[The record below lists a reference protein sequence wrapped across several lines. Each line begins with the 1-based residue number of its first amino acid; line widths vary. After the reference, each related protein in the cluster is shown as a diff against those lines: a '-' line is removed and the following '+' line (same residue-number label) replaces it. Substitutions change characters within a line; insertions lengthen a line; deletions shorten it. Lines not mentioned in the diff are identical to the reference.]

1 MSTNAT
7 WEKRPTATVDRAGP
21 TRRDGT
27 GRTHVRNRYAGAG
40 HTLVMPT
47 EPETG
52 YDPSLGRKF
61 VFVTGGVM
69 SGLGKGITAASTG
82 RLLANAGFDVT
93 AVKIDP
99 YLNVDAGTMNPF
111 QHGEVYVLKDGG
123 EVDLDLGNYE
133 RFLDTDMTSDH
144 NVTTGKVYREVI
156 EKERAGD
163 YLGKTV
169 QIIPHITDDIKRRI
183 REAAEGSDV
192 CLIEVGGTVGDIEGM
207 PYLEALRQFA
217 HEEDHEDILFAHV
230 TLVPYSKN
238 GEQKTK
244 PTQHSVK
251 ELRSIGLQP
260 DIVVGRCEDPLEAKT
275 REKIALFC
283 DVPTE
288 AVFSNPDM
296 EDIYQVPLVVEEE
309 GLDSYVMDHLGLT
322 EEALPAG
329 DRDTRWRDIVTR
341 PKSGHATVALVGKY
355 GMEDAY
361 ISIHESLKHAGLQR
375 EVDVQRRWV
384 HSEDLADGHDGQLAD
399 ADGVVVPG
407 GFGSRGTEGKIEAI
421 RYCRKHDVPFLG
433 LCLGFQM
440 AVVEFARHVLG
451 LDGAHSAEL
460 DEGTPHPVIDL
471 LPEQKEMEDMG
482 GTMRLGAHETDIEEG
497 TLAHDLYGA
506 TTCTERHRH
515 RYEVNPEYIEDMEA
529 AGMVF
534 SGVSGNRMEILE
546 LPGHPYFLGTQFH
559 PEFRSRP
566 TRASPPFVG
575 FLEAVLS
582 RTESGQPAA
591 QAGGAD

>member
-1 MSTNAT
+1 
-7 WEKRPTATVDRAGP
+7 
-21 TRRDGT
+21 
-27 GRTHVRNRYAGAG
+27 
-40 HTLVMPT
+40 MPN
-47 EPETG
+47 EPETD
-52 YDPSLGRKF
+52 YDQELGRKF
-61 VFVTGGVM
+61 IFVTGGVM

-99 YLNVDAGTMNPF
+99 YLNVDAGTMNPY

-133 RFLDTDMTSDH
+133 RFLDIDMTSDH

-163 YLGKTV
+163 YLGRTV

-183 REAAEGSDV
+183 REVAEGSDV

-217 HEEDHEDILFAHV
+217 HEEDDDDILFTHV

-260 DIVVGRCEDPLEAKT
+260 DILVGRCEDKLDPDVK
-275 REKIALFC
+275 EKIALFC
-283 DVPTE
+283 DVPTD
-288 AVFSNPDM
+288 AVFSNPDV
-296 EDIYQVPLVVEEE
+296 EDIYRVPLVVEDE
-309 GLDSYVMDHLGLT
+309 GLDEYVMEQLNLA
-322 EEALPAG
+322 EEALPKDERKNG
-329 DRDTRWRDIVTR
+329 WRELVTQE
-341 PKSGHATVALVGKY
+341 KSGSIDVALVGKY
-355 GMEDAY
+355 GLEDAY
-361 ISIHESLKHAGLQR
+361 LSIHESLKHAGL
-375 EVDVQRRWV
+375 ETNVDVETTWI

-399 ADGVVVPG
+399 VDAVVVPG
-407 GFGSRGTEGKIEAI
+407 GFGARGTEGKVEAI
-421 RYCRKHDVPFLG
+421 RYARENDIPFLG

-440 AVVEFARHVLG
+440 AVVEFARNVLD
-451 LDGAHSAEL
+451 LDGAHSAEM
-460 DEGTPHPVIDL
+460 DEQTPHPVIDI
-471 LPEQKEMEDMG
+471 LPEQEGVEDMG
-482 GTMRLGAHETDIEEG
+482 GTMRLGTQETEIDPD
-497 TLAHDLYGA
+497 TLAADLYDD
-506 TTCTERHRH
+506 TTCRERHRH
-515 RYEVNPEYIEDMEA
+515 RYEVNPEYIEDLEA
-529 AGMVF
+529 AGMTF
-534 SGVSGNRMEILE
+534 SGVSGRRMEILE
-546 LPGHPYFLGTQFH
+546 LATDEHPYFLGTQFH

-575 FLEAVLS
+575 LVEAVLDQ
-582 RTESGQPAA
+582 REHAPAEVEH
-591 QAGGAD
+591 

>member
-1 MSTNAT
+1 
-7 WEKRPTATVDRAGP
+7 
-21 TRRDGT
+21 
-27 GRTHVRNRYAGAG
+27 
-40 HTLVMPT
+40 MPT
-47 EPETG
+47 EPDTG

-61 VFVTGGVM
+61 IFVTGGVM

-133 RFLDTDMTSDH
+133 RFLDIDMTSDH

-169 QIIPHITDDIKRRI
+169 QIIPHITNDIKRRI
-183 REAAEGSDV
+183 REAAAGSDV
-192 CLIEVGGTVGDIEGM
+192 CIVEVGGTVGDIEGM

-217 HEEDHEDILFAHV
+217 HEEDEADILFAHV

-260 DIVVGRCEDPLEAKT
+260 DILVGRCEDPLEPKT

-283 DVPTE
+283 DVPTD
-288 AVFSNPDM
+288 AVFSNPDV
-296 EDIYQVPLVVEEE
+296 EDIYRVPLVVQDE
-309 GLDSYVMDHLGLT
+309 GLDEYVMDHLNLGG
-322 EEALPAG
+322 EALPRG
-329 DRDTRWRDIVTR
+329 KRDTTWRETVTR
-341 PKSGHATVALVGKY
+341 ETEGEVTVALVGKY
-355 GMEDAY
+355 GLEDAY
-361 ISIHESLKHAGLQR
+361 ISIHESLKHAGLEQR
-375 EVDVQRRWV
+375 VEVEREWV
-384 HSEDLADGHDGQLAD
+384 HAEDLADGHGGQLDD
-399 ADGVVVPG
+399 ADGVIVPG
-407 GFGSRGTEGKIEAI
+407 GFGARGTEGKIEAI
-421 RYCRKHDVPFLG
+421 RHCRESGVPFLG

-440 AVVEFARHVLG
+440 AVVEIARHELG
-451 LDGAHSAEL
+451 LAGAHSAEL
-460 DEGTPHPVIDL
+460 DGDTPYPVIDL
-471 LPEQKEMEDMG
+471 LPEQKEMDDMG
-482 GTMRLGAHETDIEEG
+482 GTMRLGAHETDIDAG
-497 TLAHDLYGA
+497 TLAHELYGA
-506 TTCTERHRH
+506 STCTERHRH
-515 RYEVNPEYIEDMEA
+515 RYEVNLDYIADLED
-529 AGMVF
+529 AGLVF
-534 SGVSGNRMEILE
+534 SGTSGNRMEILE
-546 LPGHPYFLGTQFH
+546 LPDHPFFLGTQFH

-575 FLEAVLS
+575 FLEAVVS
-582 RTESGQPAA
+582 AADRQPA
-591 QAGGAD
+591 QVGGDD